1 LETEKQS
8 LIEQVNERN
17 ENINEKNK
25 NLHELNES
33 ISELKEE
40 IVMKVLKIFFFTNLI
55 EIN

>member
-1 LETEKQS
+1 
-8 LIEQVNERN
+8 VNERN

>member
-1 LETEKQS
+1 METEKQS

-40 IVMKVLKIFFFTNLI
+40 IVMKVLKIFFFQT
-55 EIN
+55 